1 MNHVCF
7 TIHRNTPGLIISLVH
22 AWKHRFASECMSV
35 VHDQAFG
42 AKTPTYATVLQLD
55 RKLRAFPVP
64 PNLQVAGFGNASPPE
79 SRHQESVSLILQRH
93 IVLAIREMSMYFS
106 CITFCICEL
115 LTLPQPDLLYLHRS
129 FFARAVTDHPKDPLG
144 SPYGTSVIAAYRS
157 AGSLVALMRNL
168 HTQLKE
174 PSERVWF
181 LWTHMFSCAVRTP
194 DGYFEFRDP
203 QSAHRSVN
211 FRL

>member
-1 MNHVCF
+1 MYVLRDTSKHALSDD
-7 TIHRNTPGLIISLVH
+7 ILIVH

-64 PNLQVAGFGNASPPE
+64 PNLQVAGFGNSCPSE
-79 SRHQESVSLILQRH
+79 SRHHESVSLILQRH
-93 IVLAIREMSMYFS
+93 IVLAIREMSMSCPCILSSTCELSHVIFS
-106 CITFCICEL
+106 RSKGLL
-115 LTLPQPDLLYLHRS
+115 LTLLRSDLLYLHRS
-129 FFARAVTDHPKDPLG
+129 FFARALTDHPKDPLG

-174 PSERVWF
+174 PSERMWF

-194 DGYFEFRDP
+194 NGCC
-203 QSAHRSVN
+203 
-211 FRL
+211 